1 VHKIFDQLLH
11 AGVSWSF
18 IVGACML
25 TASAISRAASHAL
38 AVARLKRASCAVCG
52 VLPRFANNRR
62 RRFVLDTSRCLSTD
76 QRERDSVHLTD
87 VESRRSIYQ
96 SAGKIEKSIDTVKL
110 AVAGNGIILAAKLGA
125 YCITGSSSM
134 LAETVHSFV
143 DCGNQYL
150 LLKGLRSAGSAP
162 DKLHQYG

>member
-1 VHKIFDQLLH
+1 
-11 AGVSWSF
+11 
-18 IVGACML
+18 ML
-25 TASAISRAASHAL
+25 RAAAFSRAASHAL
-38 AVARLKRASCAVCG
+38 AVAKPKRASCAVCG
-52 VLPRFANNRR
+52 VLPRYENNR
-62 RRFVLDTSRCLSTD
+62 RRFVLSTSRCLSTD

-96 SAGKIEKSIDTVKL
+96 SAGKIMKSIETVKL

-125 YCITGSSSM
+125 YCVTGSSSM